1 MATRSFI
8 GKLLV
13 DSSITGIYCHFDGY
27 PEGVGATLKDHYMD
41 PVKVDSLL
49 ALGSISSLGAEIGEQ
64 HEFEDRSR
72 DCVTAYHRDRGEVFE
87 PPTVYRN
94 IDELRRNAF
103 DELGVEY
110 AYVFVNGEWATTE
123 LGPA

>member
-1 MATRSFI
+1 MSTRSYI
-8 GKLLV
+8 GKLLG
-13 DSSITGIYCHFDGY
+13 DGSITGIYCHFDGY
-27 PEGVGATLKDHYMD
+27 PEGVGATLKEHYMD
-41 PVKVDSLL
+41 PVKVDALL
-49 ALGSISSLGAEIGEQ
+49 ALGSISSLGAEVGEK

-72 DCVTAYHRDRGEVFE
+72 DWVTAYHRDRGEAFE

-103 DELGVEY
+103 DDLGAEY
-110 AYVFVNGEWATTE
+110 AYVFVNGEWVTTE

>member
-8 GKLLV
+8 GKLLG
-13 DSSITGIYCHFDGY
+13 DGSITGIYCHFDGY
-27 PEGVGATLKDHYMD
+27 PEGVGATLKEHYMD
-41 PVKVDSLL
+41 PTKVDSLL

-72 DCVTAYHRDRGEVFE
+72 DWVTAYHRDRAEALE